1 MIKNTE
7 KHTYKLGD
15 RVIILSVNR
24 EGEIVSLPKNNK
36 LTVSLG
42 GLKMQ
47 VNEDE
52 IKYIGPAIKIKTK
65 VNTKSLKKMST
76 GHYEINVIGMRYEEA
91 MAMRG

>member
-42 GLKMQ
+42 G
-47 VNEDE
+47 
-52 IKYIGPAIKIKTK
+52 IKNA
-65 VNTKSLKKMST
+65 SQ
-76 GHYEINVIGMRYEEA
+76 
-91 MAMRG
+91 